1 MKYFYN
7 LKWYLQARRDR
18 FYRPS
23 NTLTPG
29 LFVIIRFNW
38 LRGLIVMRLVSSG
51 AVVYRNGNAGDF
63 IAMEPHEVF
72 PGMEPGQLQ
81 FKF

>member
-7 LKWYLQARRDR
+7 LKWYRQARRDR

-23 NTLTPG
+23 NALSSG

-38 LRGLIVMRLVSSG
+38 LRGRVVMRMVSSG
-51 AVVYRNGNAGDF
+51 QAVYRQGNAGDF
-63 IAMEPHEVF
+63 VPMEPWEVF

-81 FKF
+81 LNF